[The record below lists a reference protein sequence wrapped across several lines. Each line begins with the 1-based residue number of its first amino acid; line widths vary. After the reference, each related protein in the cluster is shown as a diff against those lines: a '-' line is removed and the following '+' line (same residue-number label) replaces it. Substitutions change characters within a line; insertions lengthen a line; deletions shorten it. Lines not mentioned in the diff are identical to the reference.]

1 MRDLKRNK
9 QTIYYQNNNGAI
21 TTDEDGNEVQG
32 YGQINKYELSI
43 STGTSYS
50 NGEVFGRDIVYDREM
65 SSSDLNCPIN
75 EYSRVW
81 IDNTP
86 QQMYDYQVVA
96 KKKSLNAVRY
106 AIKKVN
112 VSGD

>member
-9 QTIYYQNNNGAI
+9 QKIYYQNNDGEI
-21 TTDEDGNEVQG
+21 TYDDDGNKVQG
-32 YGQINKYELSI
+32 YGQIKNHELSI

-50 NGEVFGRDIVYDREM
+50 NGEIFGRDIVYDREM
-65 SSSDLNCPIN
+65 STSDLDCPIN

-81 IDNTP
+81 IENKP
-86 QQMYDYQVVA
+86 PQMYDYQVVA
-96 KKKSLNAVRY
+96 MKTSLNAVRY
-106 AIKKVN
+106 AVKRVN